1 MGGGARWFSI
11 RILTMQPK
19 GSEFESDPNHCI
31 VVMCSIPVLR
41 KYSGIKSDGIIFCGL
56 AKYRSL
62 LPGGIAFK

>member
-1 MGGGARWFSI
+1 
-11 RILTMQPK
+11 MQPK